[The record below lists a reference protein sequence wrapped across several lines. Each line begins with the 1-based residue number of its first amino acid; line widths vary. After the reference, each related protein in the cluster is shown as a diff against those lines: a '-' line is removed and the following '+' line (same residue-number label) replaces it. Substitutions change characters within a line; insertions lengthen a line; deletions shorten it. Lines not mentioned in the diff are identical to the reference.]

1 MEVDTA
7 NPTGAWAIASRGQ
20 AYLTLKR
27 YDQALADLNRAI
39 ELDPAEAWAI
49 DLNRAIELDPDD
61 AEAIGSR
68 GQACRLLGREEEA
81 LADFARA
88 TELDPG
94 YKPAGD

>member
-27 YDQALADLNRAI
+27 YDQALA
-39 ELDPAEAWAI
+39 